1 MNRPEPPT
9 ELYFL
14 IRPAT
19 YLSDFFIFN
28 SMDGNIMFVPSI
40 LVVGYGKYHII
51 FIRQHP
57 MHPNQNEI
65 PSLTFCLTGNALAMK
80 HISENEKE
88 WKNLKSLI
96 PTTGSCVIPT
106 FVLSFLYNRFNYI
119 TIRFK
124 KKKKRINTVQSRQ
137 LILSISDCI

>member
-14 IRPAT
+14 LRPAT

-28 SMDGNIMFVPSI
+28 SMDENIIFVCTIRYNHQFWWSAMA
-40 LVVGYGKYHII
+40 KYHII

-57 MHPNQNEI
+57 MHLNQNEI
-65 PSLTFCLTGNALAMK
+65 PSLTFCLIGNALAMK
-80 HISENEKE
+80 HIPENEKE

-119 TIRFK
+119 TIRFFLK
-124 KKKKRINTVQSRQ
+124 KN
-137 LILSISDCI
+137 